1 MEVHKETAFY
11 LYSNLEKIAVRHSNL
26 DREIPSCG
34 K

>member
-11 LYSNLEKIAVRHSNL
+11 LYSDLEKHSNL